1 MSSDI
6 INTANPEYDA
16 WKASR
21 DIQFICDTFKEYNTI
36 DTDLYSN
43 YSVARGL
50 RNADGTGVV
59 AGLTQICNVHGY
71 VMDEGEKAPVEGS
84 LSYRG
89 IDINDLIDGCIKENR
104 YGYEEAAWLLLVGKL
119 PTQEQLEIMRNLM
132 TLYEDLPETF
142 AEDILMKTP
151 SRQLMVQLARGV
163 LGLSFYDNNLDDLS
177 IENQMRQS
185 MQVISSLPNIM
196 VTAYQIKRRFWD
208 KQSMYFHQPLPQY
221 SIAQNILRML
231 RADTQFTE
239 DEARL
244 LDICMI
250 LHAEHGGGN
259 NSTFAT
265 RVLSSSGTDLYSSI
279 AAGIGSLK
287 GPRHGGA
294 NKKVREM
301 VGFIKEGV
309 KHWDNDSE
317 MKDFLYK
324 LMKKEAGDHSG
335 LIYGMGHAVY
345 TKSDPRAVILKRNAR
360 KLAMD
365 KGFYD
370 EFALL
375 ESIER
380 LTPEVFASR
389 GNHKVICANVDLYSG
404 LVYEMLGIPDELHT
418 PLFAVARSAGWCAH
432 RIEEITTGGRL
443 IRPAYKAVLPKQI
456 YIPLNHR

>member
-1 MSSDI
+1 MNVEKISSVSAAYGAED
-6 INTANPEYDA
+6 AN
-16 WKASR
+16 R
-21 DIQFICDTFKEYNTI
+21 DIQNICNEFREYNTI
-36 DTDLYSN
+36 DTDLYN
-43 YSVARGL
+43 IYPVARGL

-71 VMDEGEKAPVEGS
+71 VMDEGEKSPVEGA

-89 IDINDLIDGCIKENR
+89 VDINDLVNGCIQENR
-104 YGYEEAAWLLLVGKL
+104 YGYEETAWLLLVGKL
-119 PTQEQLEIMRNLM
+119 PTKQQLETMRNLM
-132 TLYEDLPETF
+132 TLYEELPDSF
-142 AEDILMKTP
+142 AEDVLMKTP

-163 LGLSFYDNNLDDLS
+163 LGLCFYDDNPDDLS
-177 IENQMRQS
+177 VENQMRQS
-185 MQVISSLPNIM
+185 MQVISRLPNIM

-208 KQSMYFHQPLPQY
+208 KESMYFHQPLPEY

-239 DEARL
+239 EEARL
-244 LDICMI
+244 LDICMT

-265 RVLSSSGTDLYSSI
+265 RVLSSSGTDLYCSL

-301 VGFIKEGV
+301 VGYIKEGV
-309 KHWDNDSE
+309 SHWDNDGE
-317 MKDFLYK
+317 IKDFLYK
-324 LMKKEAGDHSG
+324 LMKKEAGDRSG

-370 EFALL
+370 DFALL

-380 LTPEVFASR
+380 LTPEVFASQ

-432 RIEEITTGGRL
+432 RIEEITCGGRL
-443 IRPAYKAVLPKQI
+443 IRPAYKAVLHKQP
-456 YIPLNHR
+456 YTPLDQR

>member
-1 MSSDI
+1 MITNYYSASD
-6 INTANPEYDA
+6 ANYGA
-16 WKASR
+16 WEASK
-21 DIQFICDTFKEYNTI
+21 DIQHICDTYKDHNSF
-36 DTDLYSN
+36 DTDLYN
-43 YSVARGL
+43 IYPVARGL
-50 RNADGTGVV
+50 RNANGTGVV

-71 VMDEGEKAPVEGS
+71 VMDEGEKSPVEGS

-89 IDINDLIDGCIKENR
+89 IDINDLVDGCIKENR
-104 YGYEEAAWLLLVGKL
+104 FGFEEAVWLLLVGKL
-119 PTQEQLEIMRNLM
+119 PTREQLEIMHNLM
-132 TLYEDLPETF
+132 TLYEDLPENFT
-142 AEDILMKTP
+142 EDILMKTP
-151 SRQLMVQLARGV
+151 SPQLMVQLARGV
-163 LGLSFYDNNLDDLS
+163 LALSFYDNKADDLS
-177 IENQMRQS
+177 IENQVRQS
-185 MQVISSLPNIM
+185 LSVIARLPNIM
-196 VTAYQIKRRFWD
+196 VTAYQIKRRYWD
-208 KQSMYFHQPLPQY
+208 KQSMYFHQPLPEY

-239 DEARL
+239 EEARL

-301 VGFIKEGV
+301 VDFIKEGV
-309 KHWDNDSE
+309 KDWGNDAE

-324 LMKKEAGDHSG
+324 LMKKEAGDRSG

-360 KLAMD
+360 KLAKD

-370 EFALL
+370 DFALL

-380 LTPEVFASR
+380 LTPEVFSTR
-389 GNHKVICANVDLYSG
+389 GNNKIICANVDLYSG

-432 RIEEITTGGRL
+432 RIEELTIGGRL
-443 IRPAYKAVLPKQI
+443 IRPAYKAVLPKQS
-456 YIPLNHR
+456 YIPMSHR